1 MHVKTLRSL
10 AAALAAGAAGTF
22 GAAGGAQASGFLLPE
37 ASTAGIATA
46 NAMVANP
53 TEIGAIPYNAA
64 AMGFQGPSIALG
76 ALMIGPSFSVTN
88 ATGTHDSD
96 GATWVAG
103 PMIQAA
109 IKVNDQWRVGLGL
122 TAPFGLET
130 RWQYGTFPAL
140 SQSATVPKLGTV
152 PTGNHPTSTKLEVL
166 DLSPTGA
173 YRVNDNLSLAAGLDI
188 YSAQTAQLDSNLG
201 QMHGDGYGFGFNL
214 GVMYRVKA
222 LSLGLTYR
230 SAATLNLE
238 GNYTP
243 SNMLLVAA
251 KRLQQGQRAS
261 LDLTLPWRLQLGA
274 RYAITD
280 TVAAEFDWSYTG
292 WSKFDRLVVT
302 GNRTGTL
309 IFADTNDW
317 SDSSA
322 YRLGLTWQVRP
333 QTQLRCGYAYD
344 QTGQSDAHFSAR
356 VPDSDRQIVGLGIA
370 QGLGSGFSLEASY
383 AYVMADKRTIQ
394 STIPYTGADVN
405 GTSAINGTY
414 RMDANII
421 GIELNKTF

>member
-1 MHVKTLRSL
+1 MHPKTAPSF
-10 AAALAAGAAGTF
+10 AVALAVGAIGTF

-53 TEIGAIPYNAA
+53 SDLGAIPYNAA
-64 AMGFQGPSIALG
+64 AMGFHDSSIALG

-88 ATGTHDSD
+88 TTGTHDSD
-96 GATWVAG
+96 GANWLGG

-109 IKVNDQWRVGLGL
+109 IKVSDRWRIGLGL

-130 RWQYGTFPAL
+130 RWAYGTFPAL
-140 SQSATVPKLGTV
+140 SQSRRVPGLGTV
-152 PTGNHPTSTKLEVL
+152 PTGNHPTASKLEIL
-166 DLSPTGA
+166 DLAPTGA
-173 YRVNDNLSLAAGLDI
+173 FRVNDNLSLAAGLDI

-201 QMHGDGYGFGFNL
+201 QMHGDGYGLGFNL
-214 GVMYRVKA
+214 GAMYRIKA
-222 LSLGLTYR
+222 LSLGLTYH
-230 SAATLNLE
+230 SAPTLSLE

-243 SNMLLVAA
+243 SNMTLVAA
-251 KRLQQGQRAS
+251 GRLQQGQRAS

-274 RYAITD
+274 RYAFTD

-292 WSKFDRLVVT
+292 WEKFDRLEIT

-309 IFADTNDW
+309 IFGDTNAW
-317 SDSSA
+317 SNSSA

-344 QTGQSDAHFSAR
+344 QTGQDDAHFSAR
-356 VPDSDRQIVGLGIA
+356 VPDSDRQIIGVGIA
-370 QGLGSGFSLEASY
+370 QGLGNGFLLEASY

-394 STIPYTGADVN
+394 STVPYTGGDVN

-414 RMDANII
+414 EMDANII
-421 GIELNKTF
+421 GIELTKTF